1 MPHSMTPY
9 GIEKQEETAWVLV
22 VGIPGANGPSLE
34 STSPE
39 LGALLAAAREC
50 IVCRDLCGLAVQLG
64 AEPHEA
70 LDIIGGLVADRLLIS
85 SR

>member
-1 MPHSMTPY
+1 MPLALPPSDT
-9 GIEKQEETAWVLV
+9 EAAWVLV
-22 VGIPGANGPSLE
+22 VGIPGTEGPSLE

-39 LGALLAAAREC
+39 LGTLLAAAQQD
-50 IVCRDLCGLAVQLG
+50 IVCRDLCALAVQLG

-70 LDIIGGLVADRLLIS
+70 LDIIGGLVADQLLIS